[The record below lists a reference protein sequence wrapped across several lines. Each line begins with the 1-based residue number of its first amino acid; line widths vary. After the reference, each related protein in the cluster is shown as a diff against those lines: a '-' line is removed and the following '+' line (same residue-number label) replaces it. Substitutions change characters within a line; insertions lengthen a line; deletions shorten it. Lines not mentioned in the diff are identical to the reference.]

1 VAVAT
6 AAARSAIR
14 QHMLLR
20 VFIARLARNR
30 FIDPEEDF
38 LAAVTAAATA
48 AATAAMRQKMP
59 LQRFIARLARV
70 AWLE

>member
-1 VAVAT
+1 MAAAT

-14 QHMLLR
+14 QHMPLR

-30 FIDPEEDF
+30 VIDPEEDF
-38 LAAVTAAATA
+38 MAAATA

-59 LQRFIARLARV
+59 LQRFIGRLARV